1 MTKSRKGIILAGGNG
16 SRLLP
21 ITKAVSKQLLP
32 VYDKPMI
39 FYPLSTLML
48 SGINDILIITKPE
61 DQADFK
67 DLLGDGSVWN
77 ISIQYAVQEKPEG
90 IAQAFV
96 LAEDFIDRSPVALIL
111 GDNLF
116 HGEGLGS
123 LFRAANRNSRY
134 ATVFAYKV
142 QDPKRYGVVSF
153 SKRYKAVD
161 IQEKPQEP
169 LSNYAVTGLYF
180 YDASVVR
187 RAKKLTLSERGEY
200 EITDINRSYLKDN
213 KLSVEILSAGSA
225 WLDTGTPDSL
235 HDAASYIRTLQ
246 NRQGIRIGCPF
257 HAAMTM
263 GWL

>member
-1 MTKSRKGIILAGGNG
+1 MTKPRKGIILAGGNG

-21 ITKAVSKQLLP
+21 MTKAVSKQLLP

-48 SGINDILIITKPE
+48 CGIRDILIITKPE
-61 DQADFK
+61 DQESFK
-67 DLLGDGSVWN
+67 NLLGDGRVWN
-77 ISIQYAVQEKPEG
+77 ISIKYAVQEKPEG

-96 LAEDFIDRSPVALIL
+96 LAEDFIDKSPVALIL

-116 HGEGLGS
+116 HGEGLSS
-123 LFRAANRNSRY
+123 LFQAASRQPRR

-142 QDPKRYGVVSF
+142 QDPERYGVISF
-153 SKRYKAVD
+153 NKNYRVVD
-161 IQEKPQEP
+161 IEEKPKEP
-169 LSNYAVTGLYF
+169 MSDYAVTGLYF
-180 YDASVVR
+180 YDSSVVR

-200 EITDINRSYLKDN
+200 EITDLNRSYLKDK
-213 KLSVEILSAGSA
+213 KLYVEFLSAGSA

-246 NRQGIRIGCPF
+246 KRQGIRIGCPF
-257 HAAMTM
+257 HAAMAM
-263 GWL
+263 SWL